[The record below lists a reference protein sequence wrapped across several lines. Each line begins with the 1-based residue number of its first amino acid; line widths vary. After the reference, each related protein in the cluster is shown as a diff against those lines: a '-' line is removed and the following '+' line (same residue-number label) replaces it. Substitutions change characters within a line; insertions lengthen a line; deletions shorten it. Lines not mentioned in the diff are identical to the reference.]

1 MQLHIL
7 KVSTY
12 ISALIIFLLLASG
25 NSYAQVVQQL
35 IIRKPTDTISAD
47 SLIGKWGMWH
57 TNEFQDPLKK
67 RAFYCYLFYP
77 DGTYL
82 LCKFGE
88 QLVYD
93 NEGEYGK
100 RRGNKSIKKGAA
112 SDPHILR
119 DTLGT
124 GKWTLEENGKYIR
137 FHDPVFRKDT
147 SENSVAFSGLLK
159 VQSYRQRVL
168 ALSQDTKGKE
178 IIIGLQKITGIRKN

>member
-1 MQLHIL
+1 
-7 KVSTY
+7 
-12 ISALIIFLLLASG
+12 
-25 NSYAQVVQQL
+25 
-35 IIRKPTDTISAD
+35 
-47 SLIGKWGMWH
+47 MWH

-119 DTLGT
+119 ETLGT

-159 VQSYRQRVL
+159 VKSYRQRVL